1 MLSGIVSYTV
11 IVSSSLN
18 VRSLGILALALKTI
32 DRVGAFPD
40 KLKVKESYFSQR
52 T

>member
-1 MLSGIVSYTV
+1 VLSGIVSYTV
-11 IVSSSLN
+11 SVSSSLN
-18 VRSLGILALALKTI
+18 VRSLGVLALALKTV

-40 KLKVKESYFSQR
+40 KLRVKESYFNQR